1 MSLKYRSL
9 STRFNRPAG
18 MRLIALAVLTL
29 GLPAAHAATGEA
41 ACHALL
47 QAVAPNVVIQKA
59 EYIVASK
66 AGADA
71 QAALTGASG
80 AGTALPAHCMVQG
93 TIEPRTGADGKP
105 YGVGFELR
113 LPDGWQNRLLFQ
125 GGGGMD
131 GFLAQAIGSVPV
143 HSSTATPALAR
154 GYAVV
159 SMDGGHR
166 GRDDASFAHDQQARL
181 DYAYQA
187 VGKVITQAKRLV
199 VQYYSVAP
207 KHTYFMG
214 CSNGGREAMLAAQRY
229 PLEFDGVVAA
239 NAGFH
244 LSRAAVGEAWD
255 TQTFLKVAPK
265 DAQGHRILA
274 RAFTPADL
282 KLVSDGVLNACDA
295 LDGIKDGLI
304 NNYTACHF
312 DPKVLQCKASKNA
325 SCLSSAQVDALHKI
339 FGGAKNSQGD
349 ALYSSWPYDAG
360 ISTKGWRDWKLGDS
374 ADAAQPNARNVV
386 LGGPSLGEFYTTP
399 PRPQLSMQNFDFDR
413 DMAGIAQT
421 GALNDATS
429 TYLNTFEAHGGKLL
443 IVHGLSDPV
452 FSADD
457 IMHWYDQVRLDT
469 NGGDAARQAQWTR
482 LFMVP
487 GMTHCGGGAAL
498 DDFDPLSAI
507 EVWVEKGEAP
517 ASMPAK
523 GKAFPGKEQP
533 LCPYPQTAQ
542 YKGGNPDSLQS
553 YACVA
558 PAAKR

>member
-1 MSLKYRSL
+1 MIFKHPPLASS
-9 STRFNRPAG
+9 
-18 MRLIALAVLTL
+18 LIALAIAATV
-29 GLPAAHAATGEA
+29 PAAHAATGDA
-41 ACHALL
+41 ACQALL
-47 QAVAPNVVIQKA
+47 QAGAPNLVIQKV
-59 EYIVASK
+59 EYIKASK
-66 AGADA
+66 AGTDA

-80 AGTALPAHCMVQG
+80 AGATLPAHCMVQG
-93 TIEPRTGADGKP
+93 MIEPRTGADGKP

-113 LPDGWQNRLLFQ
+113 LPDDWQNRLLFQ
-125 GGGGMD
+125 GGGGLD

-187 VGKVITQAKRLV
+187 IGKVTTQAKRLV
-199 VQYYSVAP
+199 AQYYSVAP

-244 LSRAAVGEAWD
+244 LSRAAIGEAWD
-255 TQTFLKVAPK
+255 TQAFMKVAPK
-265 DAQGHRILA
+265 DTQGRPVLAQ
-274 RAFTPADL
+274 AFTPADL

-312 DPKVLQCKASKNA
+312 DPKVLQCKAGKNA
-325 SCLSSAQVDALHKI
+325 SCLTSAQVDALHKI
-339 FGGAKNSQGD
+339 FGGAKNSRGD

-360 ISTKGWRDWKLGDS
+360 IDTMGWRDWKLGDS
-374 ADAAQPNARNVV
+374 TDATKPNARNVV

-399 PRPQLSMQNFDFDR
+399 PKPGLSPLSFDFDR
-413 DMAGIAQT
+413 DVAAMAQT

-429 TYLNTFEAHGGKLL
+429 TYLNTFEARGGKLL

-469 NGGDAARQAQWTR
+469 NAGDAAKQSQWSR

-487 GMTHCGGGAAL
+487 GMTHCGGGSSL
-498 DDFDPLSAI
+498 DDFDPLAAI

-517 ASMPAK
+517 ASILAR

-542 YKGGNPDSLQS
+542 YKGGDPDSLKS
-553 YACVA
+553 YACVSPVA
-558 PAAKR
+558 QR